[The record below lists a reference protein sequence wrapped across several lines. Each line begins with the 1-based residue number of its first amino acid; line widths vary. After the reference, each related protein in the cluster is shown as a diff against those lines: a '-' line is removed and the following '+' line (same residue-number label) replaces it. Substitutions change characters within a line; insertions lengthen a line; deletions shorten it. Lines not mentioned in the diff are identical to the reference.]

1 MTFDAL
7 FAVAHH
13 INIRLPLGVD
23 DAINAKKCVTKGPQR
38 NF

>member
-23 DAINAKKCVTKGPQR
+23 KVISVKEYVTKGPKR